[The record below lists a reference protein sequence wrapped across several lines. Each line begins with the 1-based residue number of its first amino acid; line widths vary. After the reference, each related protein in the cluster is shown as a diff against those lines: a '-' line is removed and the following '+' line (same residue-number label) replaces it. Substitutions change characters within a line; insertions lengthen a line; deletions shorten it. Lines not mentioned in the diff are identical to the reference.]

1 MDFTATLRRVLRLIL
16 SPSTEWDAIAAEP
29 AEIPQIYMKYAG
41 PLIIAS
47 ALATAIG
54 ISVVGGKF
62 IKYPA
67 TYALSSAAVSILL
80 GLFLVYVLAFVIN
93 ALSSWFGGTSDMG
106 QAFKLA
112 AYSLTA
118 TWIAGLLN
126 IIPALGNLAML
137 GAAYSLYLLFVGL
150 PKLMKPAGEK
160 AVPYTIAVAA
170 VMIVMAVVSAS
181 VASGML
187 PSMTPI
193 MRAN

>member
-1 MDFTATLRRVLRLIL
+1 MDLTATLRRVLRLIL

-29 AEIPQIYMKYAG
+29 AEISQIYIKYAG

-54 ISVVGGKF
+54 ISVVGGTF

-80 GLFLVYVLAFVIN
+80 GLFLVYVLAFTIN
-93 ALSSWFGGTSDMG
+93 ALSSWFGGTADMG

-118 TWIAGLLN
+118 AWVAGLLN
-126 IIPALGNLAML
+126 IVPALGNLAML

-160 AVPYTIAVAA
+160 AVPYAIAVAA
-170 VMIVMAVVSAS
+170 VMVVMAIISAS
-181 VASGML
+181 VAGAML